1 MAFLIGG
8 ANSASGGYEVS
19 NSLRVEADDSPKLS
33 KTVSTATNTTKMTLS
48 LWYKLGEP
56 ADMAFLSKFADSDN
70 RFHLRIMAAG
80 HLLAYNNVAGT
91 YHYKTTT
98 AQFRDP
104 SAWYNFV
111 FVYNTDDSTAADR
124 VKIYANGVRLTS
136 FVNNTNPGDGEALK
150 IASDTSNPLKVL
162 CSNDED
168 AYLSGCVSDF
178 YYIDGDNR
186 APTDF
191 GEYDGSS
198 GIWKPKEYTGG
209 FGNNG
214 FKLEFKQVGVGTA
227 SASTVGADTSGND
240 HHLTS
245 ANIAAIDIITDSPTN
260 NFCTMSPV
268 AKDPNITL
276 TEGNLKFTSGGS
288 GGVVGTQAVA
298 NGKWY
303 WEVKAVDTGAD
314 CQIGIWDTN
323 FGSGFPYN
331 QYVGVGE
338 SWGYINFNG
347 KPVHN
352 GSQGSAITTIGDAD
366 IVMMAL
372 DMDNLK
378 MWFGINGT
386 WLSSGDPAAGSGE
399 QHSGITDSFMT
410 PAIASFSGT
419 SGYDWQFN
427 FGNPIYANSSSQA
440 DDNGYG
446 DFEYDVPT
454 GFYSLCTKNLA
465 EYG

>member
-1 MAFLIGG
+1 
-8 ANSASGGYEVS
+8 
-19 NSLRVEADDSPKLS
+19 
-33 KTVSTATNTTKMTLS
+33 
-48 LWYKLGEP
+48 
-56 ADMAFLSKFADSDN
+56 
-70 RFHLRIMAAG
+70 
-80 HLLAYNNVAGT
+80 
-91 YHYKTTT
+91 
-98 AQFRDP
+98 
-104 SAWYNFV
+104 
-111 FVYNTDDSTAADR
+111 
-124 VKIYANGVRLTS
+124 
-136 FVNNTNPGDGEALK
+136 
-150 IASDTSNPLKVL
+150 
-162 CSNDED
+162 
-168 AYLSGCVSDF
+168 
-178 YYIDGDNR
+178 
-186 APTDF
+186 
-191 GEYDGSS
+191 
-198 GIWKPKEYTGG
+198 
-209 FGNNG
+209 
-214 FKLEFKQVGVGTA
+214 
-227 SASTVGADTSGND
+227 
-240 HHLTS
+240 
-245 ANIAAIDIITDSPTN
+245 
-260 NFCTMSPV
+260 MSPV

-323 FGSGFPYN
+323 FSSGFPLN
-331 QYVGVGE
+331 QYVGQGE

-352 GSQGSAITTIGDAD
+352 GSQGGAITTIGDDD

-399 QHSGITDSFMT
+399 QHSGITDSFMA

-465 EYG
+465 EFG

>member
-8 ANSASGGYEVS
+8 ANSASGGYEID
-19 NSLRVEADDSPKLS
+19 NSLRVDDGDDVDLTFTP
-33 KTVSTATNTTKMTLS
+33 
-48 LWYKLGEP
+48 
-56 ADMAFLSKFADSDN
+56 DSDGNKRVMTMSCWVKRSNLGGQHALMGARGDSTGISKLIRFQGTDNNITINHVIGNADKIEHVTN
-70 RFHLRIMAAG
+70 R
-80 HLLAYNNVAGT
+80 
-91 YHYKTTT
+91 K
-98 AQFRDP
+98 FRDI
-104 SAWYNFV
+104 SAWYHIV
-111 FVYNTDDSTAADR
+111 LALDTREAASTDGL
-124 VKIYANGVRLTS
+124 KLYINGVRETS
-136 FVNNTNPGDGEALK
+136 FATSTYTQNTDLWFNNDTIDMLVGTNGDADQPFDGY
-150 IASDTSNPLKVL
+150 IA
-162 CSNDED
+162 E
-168 AYLSGCVSDF
+168 F
-178 YYIDGDNR
+178 HWIDGTMK
-186 APTDF
+186 AASDF
-191 GEYDGSS
+191 GETNDDGIWIPKQYSGSYGDNGFYLEFKGTGTSQNSS
-198 GIWKPKEYTGG
+198 GI
-209 FGNNG
+209 
-214 FKLEFKQVGVGTA
+214 
-227 SASTVGADTSGND
+227 GADTSGND
-240 HHLTS
+240 NHFAVT
-245 ANIAAIDIITDSPTN
+245 NIAATDITTDTPTN
-260 NFCTMSPV
+260 NFCTLSPV

-323 FGSGFPYN
+323 FSSGFPYN

-352 GSQGSAITTIGDAD
+352 GSQGGAITTIGDDD

-465 EYG
+465 EFG